1 MARKVE
7 NPLKVD
13 IYCFYDRSRGWY
25 INPIAI
31 KGEESAKACL
41 RAALESKSCYTYGR
55 YDDFDLYLLTSY
67 DMATGA
73 ILRKSPRCILKGSSI
88 KPNKG

>member
-1 MARKVE
+1 MKAE

-13 IYCFYDRSRGWY
+13 IYTFYDRTRGWF

-31 KGEESAKACL
+31 KGEEAAKACL
-41 RAALESKSCYTYGR
+41 RAALEAKSCYTYNR
-55 YDDFDLYLLTSY
+55 YDDFDLYLLASY
-67 DMATGA
+67 DMSTGA
-73 ILRKSPRCILKGSSI
+73 ISHKPPRCILKGSSI